1 MGEKLPILI
10 TLENGEDETVMIEIR
25 YESPEA
31 ASQEGTIGQSKALT
45 FRARH
50 LFMETRKFSGFQYKY
65 TCCWKRIFRWTTSVC
80 TDLQCTFVTNRLYIE
95 FSH

>member
-31 ASQEGTIGQSKALT
+31 ASQEGTTG
-45 FRARH
+45 
-50 LFMETRKFSGFQYKY
+50 
-65 TCCWKRIFRWTTSVC
+65 
-80 TDLQCTFVTNRLYIE
+80 
-95 FSH
+95 